1 MALYTFG
8 GTPSDVLTTAAGAVV
23 PDYPVIVRVAGTG
36 AVVSSMYEADGV
48 TPISQLRSNGTSS
61 TSPGAIR
68 AFRVEGVT
76 EIEYEYNAVGGK
88 VVRWYQAGREV
99 PQSALQSATAAT
111 SAAASASATATTAKT
126 TADGAAATAG
136 TAQSTANGA
145 ASTAALA
152 RADAA
157 AALTAVTTKLPLAAD
172 VANLP
177 AIVYDAHRGG
187 AGESPENTTAAYRGS
202 MPWADVID
210 IDTQA
215 LGDGT
220 PVALH
225 DATVDRTTKSAGNVS
240 LYNSAQWESIRSDP
254 STWFGAAYPDVAL
267 PTVERIFDEFGGR
280 RVLTVEAKNSASV
293 PVLAAMIKA
302 RKLENSVFINTN
314 VPSVAQEIKNA
325 GILSHLW
332 RSAAQMAT
340 DVPSTWKNYVDLLD
354 IDIAATDAQITT
366 AVNSGI
372 PRVWAHTLVRRTE
385 RDRALALGCKGI
397 ITDYPAYVSGKVAR
411 RKASTFHTG
420 FWGAGY
426 VPSGASRP
434 VLDDSGRIPL
444 PPPASSAAADAQ
456 VILAGELGGAP
467 STGTFDVKFSVPTA
481 GSSGWSLLS
490 FHLGADDDAT
500 VLSGTDIRHNGYTV
514 QVSNNSSLRIYR
526 DDKSA
531 NTSTQLANTAAGA
544 TLAANTV
551 YTLRLVVTST
561 QLTLSVVEV
570 AGLTTTV
577 TDSTYRVP
585 WHIFVGRNYNAS
597 TTGNINIHS
606 ISTP

>member
-8 GTPSDVLTTAAGAVV
+8 GTPADVLTTASGEVV
-23 PDYPVIVRVAGTG
+23 PDYPVTVRVAGTG
-36 AVVSSMYEADGV
+36 ATVGAMYEMDGT
-48 TPISQLRSNGTSS
+48 TPISQLRSNSASS

-68 AFRVEGVT
+68 AFRIDDVT
-76 EIEYEYNAVGGK
+76 EIEYEYNAVGGT

-99 PQSALQSATAAT
+99 PQSALQSAISASAAAT
-111 SAAASASATATTAKT
+111 SATATANTAKT

-136 TAQSTANGA
+136 TALSTANSA
-145 ASTAALA
+145 VSSAALA

-157 AALTAVTTKLPLAAD
+157 AALTAVATKLPLAAD

-187 AGESPENTTAAYRGS
+187 AGESPENTTQAYRGS
-202 MPWADVID
+202 MPWVDVID
-210 IDTQA
+210 VDTQA

-220 PVALH
+220 PVVLH

-240 LYNSAQWESIRSDP
+240 LYNSAQWEAIRSDP

-267 PTVERIFDEFGGR
+267 PTVERILDEFGGQ
-280 RVLTVEAKNSASV
+280 RVLTVEAKNAASV

-314 VPSVAQEIKNA
+314 TPSVAQTIKSL
-325 GILSHLW
+325 GILAHLW

-340 DVPSTWKNYVDLLD
+340 DVPSTWASYVDLLD
-354 IDIAATDAQITT
+354 IDIAATDAQIST

-372 PRVWAHTLVRRTE
+372 PRVWAHTLVRRAE

-397 ITDYPAYVSGKVAR
+397 ITDYPAYVSGKVTR
-411 RKASTFHTG
+411 RTSSSFGTG

-426 VPSGASRP
+426 VPSGAARP
-434 VLDDSGRIPL
+434 VLDASGRIPL
-444 PPPASSAAADAQ
+444 PPPASASAADAQ

-467 STGTFDVKFSVPTA
+467 ATGTFDVKFSASVA
-481 GSSGWSLLS
+481 GSTGWSLLS

-500 VLSGTDIRHNGYTV
+500 VLSGADIRHNGYTA
-514 QVSNNSSLRIYR
+514 QISNNSSIRIYR
-526 DDKSA
+526 DDKAA
-531 NTSTQLANTAAGA
+531 NTSTQLANTATGA

-551 YTLRLVVTST
+551 YTLRLVVTAT
-561 QLTLSVVEV
+561 QLTLSVPEV
-570 AGLTTTV
+570 SGLTTTV
-577 TDSTYRVP
+577 TDNTYRVP
-585 WHIFVGRNYNAS
+585 WHLFVGRNYSAS
-597 TTGNINIHS
+597 TTGNLNIHS
-606 ISTP
+606 ITTP